1 MQSKEFSSFHLLV
14 NLHLV
19 CGGRNFCS
27 PSPSLPDDFKI
38 RFEKETDPP
47 VGIFTGAGVGAPGS
61 ATGGAVT
68 AIPTSG

>member
-1 MQSKEFSSFHLLV
+1 M

-27 PSPSLPDDFKI
+27 PSPSLPVDFKT
-38 RFEKETDPP
+38 RSEKETGPP
-47 VGIFTGAGVGAPGS
+47 VGIITGCGVGAPGS
-61 ATGGAVT
+61 ATGVAVK